1 MAYRS
6 LTRPSV
12 LACTALLAALS
23 LSACGS
29 GGGGTKVA
37 SAGGGSGN
45 GSAKPTATASL
56 NPAQARL
63 AFTKCMRDHGVEM
76 PDQNPGGGLSIQMPS
91 DADGQAKMTK
101 ALAACKSLD
110 SAQQGNANDPAQQ
123 KKALDEAKCLRAHG
137 VDMPDPQPG
146 TAQQMPQGPNV
157 DAAMK
162 ACGMTF
168 SGTGQ

>member
-29 GGGGTKVA
+29 GGGSKVA
-37 SAGGGSGN
+37 SAGDGN
-45 GSAKPTATASL
+45 SSVKPTATASL

-63 AFTKCMRDHGVEM
+63 AFTKCMRDHGVDM
-76 PDQNPGGGLSIQMPS
+76 PDQNPGGGISVTVP
-91 DADGQAKMTK
+91 DGADGQQKLQK
-101 ALAACKSLD
+101 AVDACQNLD
-110 SAQQGNANDPAQQ
+110 PSQQGNANDPAQL
-123 KKALDEAKCLRAHG
+123 KKTLAEAKCMRAHG

-146 TAQQMPQGPNV
+146 MAQQMPQGPKV

-162 ACGMTF
+162 SCGMTT
-168 SGTGQ
+168 SGSSQ